1 MSWFTDLRDT
11 YEQFQTAGLYNPK
24 KSRREEADQRYMIQD
39 QMKAYKDQ
47 AELTRQEIDRKRSE
61 GAAEKR
67 RVEEK
72 QIRGLRRNYRPA
84 GLLGSGASPTSD
96 TTTQLGG

>member
-1 MSWFTDLRDT
+1 MSWWTNLRDT
-11 YEQFQTAGLYNPK
+11 AEQAATLGLYDPK
-24 KSRREEADQRYMIQD
+24 ASRRAEADQRYMIQD

-47 AELTRQEIDRKRSE
+47 AELTRQEIDRKRAE

-72 QIRGLRRNYRPA
+72 QIRSLRRNYRPQ
-84 GLLGSGASPTSD
+84 GLLGSGAAPTAD
-96 TTTQLGG
+96 TSTQLGG

>member
-1 MSWFTDLRDT
+1 MSWWTDLRDA
-11 YEQFQTAGLYNPK
+11 YEQFQTAGLYDPK
-24 KSRREEADQRYMIQD
+24 ASRRAEADQRYMMQD

-47 AELTRQEIDRKRSE
+47 TELTRQEIDRKRAE

-72 QIRGLRRNYRPA
+72 QIRSLRRNYRPQ
-84 GLLGSGASPTSD
+84 GLLGSGASPTAD